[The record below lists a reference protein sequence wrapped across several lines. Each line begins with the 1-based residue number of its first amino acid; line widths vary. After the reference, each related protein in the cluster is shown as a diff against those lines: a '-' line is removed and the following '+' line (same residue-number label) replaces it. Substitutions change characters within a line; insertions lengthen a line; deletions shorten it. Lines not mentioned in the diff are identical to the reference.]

1 MTDCTICLKNF
12 KTKYI
17 LYTHL
22 SKNICKINYTNNKEL
37 HEFISRQINNSQ
49 TNKDCVV
56 FNNSN
61 IIINVNTQVPISEI
75 NFNNR
80 VRLYNLLT
88 KYDKIKIITSRG
100 NYGRAPECCLLLQE
114 YIQSI
119 ICNVENPEENSI
131 KCISKR
137 PITYQI
143 AEARN
148 EDGEVILKT
157 LCQKDSVILLTK
169 PILQKLKN
177 SLSRIERQLIK
188 EEQKNED
195 KEEILEFQYGMVNDA
210 ILALTNELTPKIVSQ
225 VLSNVLKHDILSIS
239 KYQ

>member
-12 KTKYI
+12 SNKYI
-17 LYTHL
+17 LDRHL
-22 SKNICKINYTNNKEL
+22 SKNICKISYTNNKEL
-37 HEFISRQINNSQ
+37 HEFISRQIKNGQN
-49 TNKDCVV
+49 NKDCVV
-56 FNNSN
+56 FNNSK
-61 IIINVNTQVPISEI
+61 IIINVNTQLPISEV
-75 NFNNR
+75 NFNDR

-100 NYGRAPECCLLLQE
+100 NYGKAPECCLLLQE

-119 ICNVENPEENSI
+119 ICNVERPDENAI

-143 AEARN
+143 AERRN
-148 EDGEVILKT
+148 EDGDIIVKT
-157 LCQKDSVILLTK
+157 LGQKDSVILLTK

-177 SLSRIERQLIK
+177 SLSKIERELIK
-188 EEQKNED
+188 EENDENS
-195 KEEILEFQYGMVNDA
+195 EEILEFQYGMVNDA

-225 VLSNVLKHDILSIS
+225 VINNVLKYDILTN
-239 KYQ
+239 